1 MSTFQCKFD
10 CVNPSSHSWDI
21 SKWRFYSYWWPDI
34 SVVCCCLCTSHICT
48 NSPLF
53 SATYLWKL
61 VYWLWRYKLNEVCD
75 SLNLWF
81 DSLNREF
88 HTDQRV
94 VDKYSSQF
102 SFYKADWCS
111 NESKTSF
118 SNILD
123 NIILNTLLEF
133 NIVVVVSDI
142 STKNNIATSI
152 AHIHSFNSLLKKTIY
167 HTISITLMSSQM
179 HYM

>member
-10 CVNPSSHSWDI
+10 YVNTSSHSWDI

-34 SVVCCCLCTSHICT
+34 SVVCYCFCISHICT
-48 NSPLF
+48 NSSHLGLF

-75 SLNLWF
+75 SLNRVFLLF
-81 DSLNREF
+81 NSLNREF

-118 SNILD
+118 CNILD
-123 NIILNTLLEF
+123 NIILNSLLEF
-133 NIVVVVSDI
+133 NIVVVVSD
-142 STKNNIATSI
+142 TSVMI
-152 AHIHSFNSLLKKTIY
+152 
-167 HTISITLMSSQM
+167 
-179 HYM
+179 